1 MTTVVVDKGYAGAV
15 DDEVTSAEPED
26 EHEEEHEEGEEP
38 VTLGSLEVHP
48 R

>member
-1 MTTVVVDKGYAGAV
+1 
-15 DDEVTSAEPED
+15 VTSAEPED